1 MLEMTTFRKS
11 KIVLS
16 DYDYH
21 KDIENR
27 HLMSQFTALDLE
39 VLEEILYSPLTLSFR
54 NLAKVLEVDKEPL
67 LKSLQKLEV
76 SGLLTVSGDLIAIDK
91 EMRKYYEF
99 QILKF
104 DEDFKPGMEFFLS
117 LLRKVP
123 IQVLPS
129 WYSIPRTS
137 NNIFDSLIEKYFL
150 TPQIFQRYLMELN
163 FSDPVYQMMIDDVF
177 KSPELEVSSQF
188 LMEKYRL
195 SRNQFDEMILH
206 LEFSFVC
213 CLGYKKVDGCFEEIV
228 APFYEWQQYLFF
240 LKAVRPEPII
250 DEDKVVRKTNSEF
263 KAVENLSFFLTE
275 AKKQPLPLKK
285 AKLGRH
291 LLTKPFPEISE
302 EETHH
307 ALSKLI
313 ALKLGDIVSGRF
325 YALDSANDWL
335 DLKLE
340 NRALYIYRHPLNR
353 FEKEGLSAE
362 LFSERCVREAEKS
375 IARVANVGWVDF
387 EDFFKGI
394 TASLHDHQTVIL
406 KRTGKSWKY
415 TIPTYSEE
423 EKLFVKTVIFDY
435 LSELG
440 ITAVGAHHGKD
451 CFCVTA
457 LGQKLFGN

>member
-1 MLEMTTFRKS
+1 MLEMTTFRKN

-27 HLMSQFTALDLE
+27 HLMSQFTARDLE
-39 VLEEILYSPLTLSFR
+39 VLEEILYSPLTISFR
-54 NLAKVLEVDKEPL
+54 NLAKTLELEKEPL
-67 LKSLQKLEV
+67 LKSLQKLET
-76 SGLLTVSGDLIAIDK
+76 SGLLSVSGDLIVVDK
-91 EMRKYYEF
+91 EVRKYYEF

-104 DEDFKPGMEFFLS
+104 DEDFKPGMEFFLA

-137 NNIFDSLIEKYFL
+137 NNIFDSLVEKYFL

-163 FSDPVYQMMIDDVF
+163 FSDPIYQMMIEDLF
-177 KSPELEVSSQF
+177 QSPTFEVSSQF
-188 LMEKYRL
+188 LMEKYQL
-195 SRNQFDEMILH
+195 SRSQFDEMLLH

-213 CLGYKKVDGCFEEIV
+213 CLGYKKIEDRLEEIV
-228 APFYEWQQYLFF
+228 SPFYEWKQYLLF
-240 LKAVRPEPII
+240 LKAATPETISEEKI
-250 DEDKVVRKTNSEF
+250 ARKTDSEF
-263 KAVENLSFFLTE
+263 KFIEHLTFFLRE
-275 AKKQPLPLKK
+275 AKKQPLALKK
-285 AKLGRH
+285 GKPGRH
-291 LLTKPFPEISE
+291 LLSKLFPDISE
-302 EETHH
+302 EETHQS
-307 ALSKLI
+307 LSKLI
-313 ALKLGDIVSGRF
+313 TLKLGDIVSGRF

-335 DLKLE
+335 DMKLE
-340 NRALYIYRHPLNR
+340 NQALYIYRHPLNR
-353 FEKEGLSAE
+353 FEKEGFSVE
-362 LFSERCVREAEKS
+362 LFSERCLREAEKS
-375 IARVANVGWVDF
+375 IARVASAGWVYF

-394 TASLHDHQTVIL
+394 TSSLHDHQTVIL
-406 KRTGKSWKY
+406 KRMGKTWKY

-440 ITAVGAHHGKD
+440 ITAVGTHEGKD
-451 CFCVTA
+451 CFCVTE